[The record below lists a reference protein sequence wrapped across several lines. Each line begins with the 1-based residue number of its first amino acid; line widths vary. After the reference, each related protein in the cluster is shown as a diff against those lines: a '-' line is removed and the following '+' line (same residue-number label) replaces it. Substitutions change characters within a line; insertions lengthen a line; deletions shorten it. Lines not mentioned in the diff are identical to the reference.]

1 MGSRGIL
8 TLEKICKDAGIETI
22 EEPIEKVVLAKL
34 GK

>member
-8 TLEKICKDAGIETI
+8 TLEKICKDAGIETL
-22 EEPIEKVVLAKL
+22 EEPIEEVIKVL